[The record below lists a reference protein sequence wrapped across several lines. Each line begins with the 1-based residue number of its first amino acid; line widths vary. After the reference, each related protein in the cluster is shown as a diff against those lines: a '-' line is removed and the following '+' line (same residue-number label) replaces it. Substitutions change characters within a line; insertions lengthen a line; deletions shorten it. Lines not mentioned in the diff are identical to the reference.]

1 MYFNQIKHYLKLNK
15 KVLRFNELKIEVKN
29 AIDKVKPENYN
40 NYFNYA
46 YKKKDNRKYNRK
58 ISTRKRKTKL
68 YKLT

>member
-1 MYFNQIKHYLKLNK
+1 M
-15 KVLRFNELKIEVKN
+15 KIEVKN
-29 AIDKVKPENYN
+29 AIDKVKPENYK